1 MRQNKQMEVAV
12 VSVEQLHQ
20 EFEWMK
26 EQLKKEILLDV
37 EKLGSKELLT
47 RQQLADYL
55 SVSKQTIINWSKEG
69 IIKPKFIG
77 NRVYSGLKPMNK
89 IAFINQIQKNQESL
103 NLSIQEIFKNVDLYR
118 LKINKAYNNKFINDS
133 IYNFK
138 LVVLNDMNILIE
150 EVEKANELLLFYK
163 RKFIDKTKNKHTIW
177 IGENTFAN
185 QALNEIKKQIVIIK
199 SAKNDFNTL
208 SVKLNQ

>member
-37 EKLGSKELLT
+37 EKLGCKELLT

-77 NRVYSGLKPMNK
+77 NRVY
-89 IAFINQIQKNQESL
+89 
-103 NLSIQEIFKNVDLYR
+103 Y
-118 LKINKAYNNKFINDS
+118 KA
-133 IYNFK
+133 
-138 LVVLNDMNILIE
+138 E
-150 EVEKANELLLFYK
+150 EVNNL
-163 RKFIDKTKNKHTIW
+163 
-177 IGENTFAN
+177 
-185 QALNEIKKQIVIIK
+185 
-199 SAKNDFNTL
+199 
-208 SVKLNQ
+208 LNQ

>member
-26 EQLKKEILLDV
+26 EQLKKEILFDV

-77 NRVYSGLKPMNK
+77 NRVY
-89 IAFINQIQKNQESL
+89 
-103 NLSIQEIFKNVDLYR
+103 Y
-118 LKINKAYNNKFINDS
+118 KA
-133 IYNFK
+133 
-138 LVVLNDMNILIE
+138 E
-150 EVEKANELLLFYK
+150 EVNNL
-163 RKFIDKTKNKHTIW
+163 
-177 IGENTFAN
+177 
-185 QALNEIKKQIVIIK
+185 
-199 SAKNDFNTL
+199 
-208 SVKLNQ
+208 LNQ

>member
-77 NRVYSGLKPMNK
+77 NRVY
-89 IAFINQIQKNQESL
+89 
-103 NLSIQEIFKNVDLYR
+103 Y
-118 LKINKAYNNKFINDS
+118 KA
-133 IYNFK
+133 
-138 LVVLNDMNILIE
+138 E
-150 EVEKANELLLFYK
+150 EV
-163 RKFIDKTKNKHTIW
+163 NK
-177 IGENTFAN
+177 
-185 QALNEIKKQIVIIK
+185 L
-199 SAKNDFNTL
+199 
-208 SVKLNQ
+208 LNQ

>member
-26 EQLKKEILLDV
+26 EQQKKEILLDV
-37 EKLGSKELLT
+37 EKLGSKELLS

-77 NRVYSGLKPMNK
+77 NRVY
-89 IAFINQIQKNQESL
+89 
-103 NLSIQEIFKNVDLYR
+103 Y
-118 LKINKAYNNKFINDS
+118 KA
-133 IYNFK
+133 
-138 LVVLNDMNILIE
+138 E
-150 EVEKANELLLFYK
+150 EVNNL
-163 RKFIDKTKNKHTIW
+163 
-177 IGENTFAN
+177 
-185 QALNEIKKQIVIIK
+185 
-199 SAKNDFNTL
+199 
-208 SVKLNQ
+208 LNQ

>member
-77 NRVYSGLKPMNK
+77 NRVY
-89 IAFINQIQKNQESL
+89 
-103 NLSIQEIFKNVDLYR
+103 Y
-118 LKINKAYNNKFINDS
+118 KA
-133 IYNFK
+133 
-138 LVVLNDMNILIE
+138 E
-150 EVEKANELLLFYK
+150 EVNNL
-163 RKFIDKTKNKHTIW
+163 
-177 IGENTFAN
+177 
-185 QALNEIKKQIVIIK
+185 
-199 SAKNDFNTL
+199 
-208 SVKLNQ
+208 LNQ

>member
-37 EKLGSKELLT
+37 EKLGKKELLT
-47 RQQLADYL
+47 RHQLADYL

-77 NRVYSGLKPMNK
+77 NRVY
-89 IAFINQIQKNQESL
+89 
-103 NLSIQEIFKNVDLYR
+103 Y
-118 LKINKAYNNKFINDS
+118 KA
-133 IYNFK
+133 
-138 LVVLNDMNILIE
+138 E
-150 EVEKANELLLFYK
+150 EVNNL
-163 RKFIDKTKNKHTIW
+163 
-177 IGENTFAN
+177 
-185 QALNEIKKQIVIIK
+185 
-199 SAKNDFNTL
+199 
-208 SVKLNQ
+208 LNQ

>member
-55 SVSKQTIINWSKEG
+55 GVSKQTIINWFKEG

-77 NRVYSGLKPMNK
+77 NRVY
-89 IAFINQIQKNQESL
+89 
-103 NLSIQEIFKNVDLYR
+103 Y
-118 LKINKAYNNKFINDS
+118 KADEVY
-133 IYNFK
+133 K
-138 LVVLNDMNILIE
+138 LLD
-150 EVEKANELLLFYK
+150 
-163 RKFIDKTKNKHTIW
+163 R
-177 IGENTFAN
+177 
-185 QALNEIKKQIVIIK
+185 
-199 SAKNDFNTL
+199 
-208 SVKLNQ
+208 

>member
-37 EKLGSKELLT
+37 EKLGNKELLT

-77 NRVYSGLKPMNK
+77 NRVY
-89 IAFINQIQKNQESL
+89 
-103 NLSIQEIFKNVDLYR
+103 Y
-118 LKINKAYNNKFINDS
+118 KA
-133 IYNFK
+133 
-138 LVVLNDMNILIE
+138 E
-150 EVEKANELLLFYK
+150 EVNNLL
-163 RKFIDKTKNKHTIW
+163 NK
-177 IGENTFAN
+177 
-185 QALNEIKKQIVIIK
+185 
-199 SAKNDFNTL
+199 
-208 SVKLNQ
+208 

>member
-26 EQLKKEILLDV
+26 EKLKKEILLDV
-37 EKLGSKELLT
+37 EKLGNKELLT

-77 NRVYSGLKPMNK
+77 NRVY
-89 IAFINQIQKNQESL
+89 
-103 NLSIQEIFKNVDLYR
+103 Y
-118 LKINKAYNNKFINDS
+118 KA
-133 IYNFK
+133 
-138 LVVLNDMNILIE
+138 E
-150 EVEKANELLLFYK
+150 EVNNL
-163 RKFIDKTKNKHTIW
+163 
-177 IGENTFAN
+177 
-185 QALNEIKKQIVIIK
+185 
-199 SAKNDFNTL
+199 
-208 SVKLNQ
+208 LNQ

>member
-77 NRVYSGLKPMNK
+77 NRVY
-89 IAFINQIQKNQESL
+89 
-103 NLSIQEIFKNVDLYR
+103 Y
-118 LKINKAYNNKFINDS
+118 KA
-133 IYNFK
+133 
-138 LVVLNDMNILIE
+138 E
-150 EVEKANELLLFYK
+150 EVNNLL
-163 RKFIDKTKNKHTIW
+163 NK
-177 IGENTFAN
+177 
-185 QALNEIKKQIVIIK
+185 
-199 SAKNDFNTL
+199 
-208 SVKLNQ
+208 

>member
-55 SVSKQTIINWSKEG
+55 SVSKQTIINWSKED

-77 NRVYSGLKPMNK
+77 NRDY
-89 IAFINQIQKNQESL
+89 
-103 NLSIQEIFKNVDLYR
+103 Y
-118 LKINKAYNNKFINDS
+118 KA
-133 IYNFK
+133 
-138 LVVLNDMNILIE
+138 E
-150 EVEKANELLLFYK
+150 EVNNL
-163 RKFIDKTKNKHTIW
+163 
-177 IGENTFAN
+177 
-185 QALNEIKKQIVIIK
+185 
-199 SAKNDFNTL
+199 
-208 SVKLNQ
+208 LNQ

>member
-47 RQQLADYL
+47 RQ
-55 SVSKQTIINWSKEG
+55 TIINWSKEG

-77 NRVYSGLKPMNK
+77 NRVY
-89 IAFINQIQKNQESL
+89 
-103 NLSIQEIFKNVDLYR
+103 Y
-118 LKINKAYNNKFINDS
+118 KA
-133 IYNFK
+133 
-138 LVVLNDMNILIE
+138 E
-150 EVEKANELLLFYK
+150 EVNNL
-163 RKFIDKTKNKHTIW
+163 
-177 IGENTFAN
+177 
-185 QALNEIKKQIVIIK
+185 
-199 SAKNDFNTL
+199 
-208 SVKLNQ
+208 LNQ

>member
-1 MRQNKQMEVAV
+1 MRQNRNMELAV

-37 EKLGSKELLT
+37 EKLGNKELLT

-77 NRVYSGLKPMNK
+77 NRVY
-89 IAFINQIQKNQESL
+89 
-103 NLSIQEIFKNVDLYR
+103 Y
-118 LKINKAYNNKFINDS
+118 KA
-133 IYNFK
+133 
-138 LVVLNDMNILIE
+138 E
-150 EVEKANELLLFYK
+150 EVNNL
-163 RKFIDKTKNKHTIW
+163 
-177 IGENTFAN
+177 
-185 QALNEIKKQIVIIK
+185 
-199 SAKNDFNTL
+199 
-208 SVKLNQ
+208 LNQ

>member
-37 EKLGSKELLT
+37 EKMGSKELLT

-77 NRVYSGLKPMNK
+77 NRVY
-89 IAFINQIQKNQESL
+89 
-103 NLSIQEIFKNVDLYR
+103 Y
-118 LKINKAYNNKFINDS
+118 KA
-133 IYNFK
+133 
-138 LVVLNDMNILIE
+138 E
-150 EVEKANELLLFYK
+150 EVNNL
-163 RKFIDKTKNKHTIW
+163 
-177 IGENTFAN
+177 
-185 QALNEIKKQIVIIK
+185 
-199 SAKNDFNTL
+199 
-208 SVKLNQ
+208 LNQ

>member
-37 EKLGSKELLT
+37 KKLGSKELLT

-77 NRVYSGLKPMNK
+77 NRVY
-89 IAFINQIQKNQESL
+89 
-103 NLSIQEIFKNVDLYR
+103 Y
-118 LKINKAYNNKFINDS
+118 KA
-133 IYNFK
+133 
-138 LVVLNDMNILIE
+138 E
-150 EVEKANELLLFYK
+150 EVNNLL
-163 RKFIDKTKNKHTIW
+163 NK
-177 IGENTFAN
+177 
-185 QALNEIKKQIVIIK
+185 
-199 SAKNDFNTL
+199 
-208 SVKLNQ
+208 

>member
-26 EQLKKEILLDV
+26 EQLKKEIFLDV

-77 NRVYSGLKPMNK
+77 NRVY
-89 IAFINQIQKNQESL
+89 
-103 NLSIQEIFKNVDLYR
+103 Y
-118 LKINKAYNNKFINDS
+118 KA
-133 IYNFK
+133 
-138 LVVLNDMNILIE
+138 E
-150 EVEKANELLLFYK
+150 EVNNL
-163 RKFIDKTKNKHTIW
+163 
-177 IGENTFAN
+177 
-185 QALNEIKKQIVIIK
+185 
-199 SAKNDFNTL
+199 
-208 SVKLNQ
+208 LNQ

>member
-1 MRQNKQMEVAV
+1 MRQNKQMELAV

-37 EKLGSKELLT
+37 EKLGNKELLT

-77 NRVYSGLKPMNK
+77 NRVY
-89 IAFINQIQKNQESL
+89 
-103 NLSIQEIFKNVDLYR
+103 Y
-118 LKINKAYNNKFINDS
+118 KA
-133 IYNFK
+133 
-138 LVVLNDMNILIE
+138 E
-150 EVEKANELLLFYK
+150 EVNNL
-163 RKFIDKTKNKHTIW
+163 
-177 IGENTFAN
+177 
-185 QALNEIKKQIVIIK
+185 
-199 SAKNDFNTL
+199 
-208 SVKLNQ
+208 LNQ

>member
-77 NRVYSGLKPMNK
+77 NRVY
-89 IAFINQIQKNQESL
+89 
-103 NLSIQEIFKNVDLYR
+103 Y
-118 LKINKAYNNKFINDS
+118 KA
-133 IYNFK
+133 
-138 LVVLNDMNILIE
+138 E
-150 EVEKANELLLFYK
+150 EV
-163 RKFIDKTKNKHTIW
+163 
-177 IGENTFAN
+177 
-185 QALNEIKKQIVIIK
+185 
-199 SAKNDFNTL
+199 NDL
-208 SVKLNQ
+208 LNQ

>member
-69 IIKPKFIG
+69 IIKPKFVG
-77 NRVYSGLKPMNK
+77 NRVY
-89 IAFINQIQKNQESL
+89 
-103 NLSIQEIFKNVDLYR
+103 Y
-118 LKINKAYNNKFINDS
+118 KA
-133 IYNFK
+133 
-138 LVVLNDMNILIE
+138 E
-150 EVEKANELLLFYK
+150 EVNNL
-163 RKFIDKTKNKHTIW
+163 
-177 IGENTFAN
+177 
-185 QALNEIKKQIVIIK
+185 
-199 SAKNDFNTL
+199 
-208 SVKLNQ
+208 LNQ

>member
-1 MRQNKQMEVAV
+1 MRQNRNMEVAV

-37 EKLGSKELLT
+37 EKLGNKELLT

-77 NRVYSGLKPMNK
+77 NRVY
-89 IAFINQIQKNQESL
+89 
-103 NLSIQEIFKNVDLYR
+103 Y
-118 LKINKAYNNKFINDS
+118 KA
-133 IYNFK
+133 
-138 LVVLNDMNILIE
+138 E
-150 EVEKANELLLFYK
+150 EVNNL
-163 RKFIDKTKNKHTIW
+163 
-177 IGENTFAN
+177 
-185 QALNEIKKQIVIIK
+185 
-199 SAKNDFNTL
+199 
-208 SVKLNQ
+208 LNQ

>member
-69 IIKPKFIG
+69 IFKPKFIG
-77 NRVYSGLKPMNK
+77 NRVY
-89 IAFINQIQKNQESL
+89 
-103 NLSIQEIFKNVDLYR
+103 Y
-118 LKINKAYNNKFINDS
+118 KA
-133 IYNFK
+133 
-138 LVVLNDMNILIE
+138 E
-150 EVEKANELLLFYK
+150 EVYNL
-163 RKFIDKTKNKHTIW
+163 
-177 IGENTFAN
+177 
-185 QALNEIKKQIVIIK
+185 
-199 SAKNDFNTL
+199 
-208 SVKLNQ
+208 LNQ

>member
-1 MRQNKQMEVAV
+1 MRQNKQMELAV

-37 EKLGSKELLT
+37 EKMGSKELLT

-77 NRVYSGLKPMNK
+77 NRVY
-89 IAFINQIQKNQESL
+89 
-103 NLSIQEIFKNVDLYR
+103 Y
-118 LKINKAYNNKFINDS
+118 KA
-133 IYNFK
+133 
-138 LVVLNDMNILIE
+138 E
-150 EVEKANELLLFYK
+150 EVNNL
-163 RKFIDKTKNKHTIW
+163 
-177 IGENTFAN
+177 
-185 QALNEIKKQIVIIK
+185 
-199 SAKNDFNTL
+199 
-208 SVKLNQ
+208 LNQ

>member
-1 MRQNKQMEVAV
+1 MRQNKQLEVAV

-77 NRVYSGLKPMNK
+77 NRVY
-89 IAFINQIQKNQESL
+89 
-103 NLSIQEIFKNVDLYR
+103 Y
-118 LKINKAYNNKFINDS
+118 KA
-133 IYNFK
+133 
-138 LVVLNDMNILIE
+138 E
-150 EVEKANELLLFYK
+150 EVNNL
-163 RKFIDKTKNKHTIW
+163 
-177 IGENTFAN
+177 
-185 QALNEIKKQIVIIK
+185 
-199 SAKNDFNTL
+199 
-208 SVKLNQ
+208 LNQ

>member
-69 IIKPKFIG
+69 IIKPKFIS
-77 NRVYSGLKPMNK
+77 NRVY
-89 IAFINQIQKNQESL
+89 
-103 NLSIQEIFKNVDLYR
+103 Y
-118 LKINKAYNNKFINDS
+118 KA
-133 IYNFK
+133 
-138 LVVLNDMNILIE
+138 E
-150 EVEKANELLLFYK
+150 EVNNL
-163 RKFIDKTKNKHTIW
+163 
-177 IGENTFAN
+177 
-185 QALNEIKKQIVIIK
+185 
-199 SAKNDFNTL
+199 
-208 SVKLNQ
+208 LNQ

>member
-20 EFEWMK
+20 EFEWIK
-26 EQLKKEILLDV
+26 QQLQKEILIDV

-77 NRVYSGLKPMNK
+77 NRVY
-89 IAFINQIQKNQESL
+89 
-103 NLSIQEIFKNVDLYR
+103 Y
-118 LKINKAYNNKFINDS
+118 KA
-133 IYNFK
+133 
-138 LVVLNDMNILIE
+138 E
-150 EVEKANELLLFYK
+150 EVNNL
-163 RKFIDKTKNKHTIW
+163 
-177 IGENTFAN
+177 
-185 QALNEIKKQIVIIK
+185 
-199 SAKNDFNTL
+199 
-208 SVKLNQ
+208 LNQ

>member
-26 EQLKKEILLDV
+26 EQLKKDILLDV

-77 NRVYSGLKPMNK
+77 NRVY
-89 IAFINQIQKNQESL
+89 
-103 NLSIQEIFKNVDLYR
+103 Y
-118 LKINKAYNNKFINDS
+118 KA
-133 IYNFK
+133 
-138 LVVLNDMNILIE
+138 E
-150 EVEKANELLLFYK
+150 EVNNL
-163 RKFIDKTKNKHTIW
+163 
-177 IGENTFAN
+177 
-185 QALNEIKKQIVIIK
+185 
-199 SAKNDFNTL
+199 
-208 SVKLNQ
+208 LNQ

>member
-20 EFEWMK
+20 EFDWMK

-37 EKLGSKELLT
+37 EKLSDKELLT

-77 NRVYSGLKPMNK
+77 NRVY
-89 IAFINQIQKNQESL
+89 
-103 NLSIQEIFKNVDLYR
+103 Y
-118 LKINKAYNNKFINDS
+118 KADEVYKLLDS
-133 IYNFK
+133 
-138 LVVLNDMNILIE
+138 
-150 EVEKANELLLFYK
+150 
-163 RKFIDKTKNKHTIW
+163 
-177 IGENTFAN
+177 
-185 QALNEIKKQIVIIK
+185 
-199 SAKNDFNTL
+199 
-208 SVKLNQ
+208 

>member
-37 EKLGSKELLT
+37 EKFCSKELLT

-77 NRVYSGLKPMNK
+77 NRVY
-89 IAFINQIQKNQESL
+89 
-103 NLSIQEIFKNVDLYR
+103 Y
-118 LKINKAYNNKFINDS
+118 KA
-133 IYNFK
+133 
-138 LVVLNDMNILIE
+138 E
-150 EVEKANELLLFYK
+150 EVNNL
-163 RKFIDKTKNKHTIW
+163 
-177 IGENTFAN
+177 
-185 QALNEIKKQIVIIK
+185 
-199 SAKNDFNTL
+199 
-208 SVKLNQ
+208 LNQ

>member
-1 MRQNKQMEVAV
+1 MRQNKQMELAV

-77 NRVYSGLKPMNK
+77 NRVY
-89 IAFINQIQKNQESL
+89 
-103 NLSIQEIFKNVDLYR
+103 Y
-118 LKINKAYNNKFINDS
+118 KA
-133 IYNFK
+133 
-138 LVVLNDMNILIE
+138 E
-150 EVEKANELLLFYK
+150 EVNNL
-163 RKFIDKTKNKHTIW
+163 
-177 IGENTFAN
+177 
-185 QALNEIKKQIVIIK
+185 
-199 SAKNDFNTL
+199 
-208 SVKLNQ
+208 LNQ

>member
-26 EQLKKEILLDV
+26 EQQKKEILLDV
-37 EKLGSKELLT
+37 EKLGSKELLS

-77 NRVYSGLKPMNK
+77 NRVYYK
-89 IAFINQIQKNQESL
+89 AEDVH
-103 NLSIQEIFKNVDLYR
+103 NL
-118 LKINKAYNNKFINDS
+118 
-133 IYNFK
+133 
-138 LVVLNDMNILIE
+138 
-150 EVEKANELLLFYK
+150 
-163 RKFIDKTKNKHTIW
+163 
-177 IGENTFAN
+177 
-185 QALNEIKKQIVIIK
+185 
-199 SAKNDFNTL
+199 
-208 SVKLNQ
+208 LNQ

>member
-37 EKLGSKELLT
+37 EKLGNKELLT

-55 SVSKQTIINWSKEG
+55 SVSKQTIINWFKEG

-77 NRVYSGLKPMNK
+77 NRVY
-89 IAFINQIQKNQESL
+89 
-103 NLSIQEIFKNVDLYR
+103 Y
-118 LKINKAYNNKFINDS
+118 KA
-133 IYNFK
+133 
-138 LVVLNDMNILIE
+138 E
-150 EVEKANELLLFYK
+150 EVNNL
-163 RKFIDKTKNKHTIW
+163 
-177 IGENTFAN
+177 
-185 QALNEIKKQIVIIK
+185 
-199 SAKNDFNTL
+199 
-208 SVKLNQ
+208 LNQ